1 MSTRPSLS
9 FETPASQAPQD
20 AGRLNKCDPPWESP
34 ILPRLGKRVP
44 APPQE
49 GRARSRK
56 IDDVPG
62 LERPLVP
69 ARQRALRHRTSRR
82 EWAEIY
88 AATAMAGLIAV
99 PINFRLVGPEIQFIV
114 ENCEAQALI
123 VQEDLLDEVESVCA
137 DLPVRAERFISFG
150 GRRRHAGYR
159 VYEDLIANAR
169 DEIRVR
175 VSSDDPWT
183 LITRR
188 GPPASRRER
197 SSATGA
203 APCSRS

>member
-1 MSTRPSLS
+1 MR
-9 FETPASQAPQD
+9 D
-20 AGRLNKCDPPWESP
+20 
-34 ILPRLGKRVP
+34 
-44 APPQE
+44 
-49 GRARSRK
+49 
-56 IDDVPG
+56 
-62 LERPLVP
+62 LERSMTFGVWSDRSSRL
-69 ARQRALRHRTSRR
+69 ANALCGIGLSKGERICILAYNCL